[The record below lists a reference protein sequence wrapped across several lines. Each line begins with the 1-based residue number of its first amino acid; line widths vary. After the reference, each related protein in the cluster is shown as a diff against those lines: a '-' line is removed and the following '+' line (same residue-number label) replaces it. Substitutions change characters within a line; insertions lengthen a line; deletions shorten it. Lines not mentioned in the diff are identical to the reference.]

1 MSNSVIPWTVVYQ
14 VPRSMKFSR
23 QEYWWGLP
31 FPSPGDLLYPVT
43 KPRSPALQ
51 ADALWSEP
59 PGEPLVA
66 GVTMNT
72 LSDEV
77 TYNFDQYF
85 EWEPLDLLSLP

>member
-1 MSNSVIPWTVVYQ
+1 ME
-14 VPRSMKFSR
+14 FSR
-23 QEYWWGLP
+23 QEYWSRLP
-31 FPSPGDLLYPVT
+31 FLPPGDLPNPGI

>member
-1 MSNSVIPWTVVYQ
+1 M
-14 VPRSMKFSR
+14 
-23 QEYWWGLP
+23 
-31 FPSPGDLLYPVT
+31 
-43 KPRSPALQ
+43 Q

-59 PGEPLVA
+59 PEEPLVA

-85 EWEPLDLLSLP
+85 EWELLDLLSFP